1 MSSKS
6 IDRLASIH
14 ATDGRPSAGPFFVT
28 PEQRIALAR
37 ERFFEEGIRPSGL
50 VPELVV
56 QSWTRCIGARR
67 RPRESLVLEPVTK
80 ARIETALARNRVLL
94 EAAREDVSQLDT
106 ALAGT
111 NCKAM
116 LLGHDGVIVHAT
128 PVEQRPGALL
138 PHVARVGVDLGET
151 SVGTGAPN
159 VAAYTGR
166 VSVVRGGEHFFD
178 GMSTMYCAAAPIR
191 DWRGKVVGVLDISS
205 ENEMFRFDAASM
217 VKLYAATIESRLLM
231 AQSRQQLLLRFQ
243 VNPTL
248 LHTPFEGLACLSEEG
263 RVLWLN
269 QIGANLLGSERI
281 PGGALDAELMFGL
294 AIDDLRSL
302 RDQDR
307 ALPRCLPNG
316 LSVWID
322 IRREPAA
329 PTLTRVSATP
339 IPEPA
344 SSPDAGRIESPVQS
358 TPDQKLQDVNR
369 ALIESTFIECK
380 RNVAKTARKLGVSRG
395 LMYRRLRDW
404 GLDRR

>member
-1 MSSKS
+1 MSTKS
-6 IDRLASIH
+6 IDRLVSIRT
-14 ATDGRPSAGPFFVT
+14 ADGLPTAGPFFVT

-37 ERFFEEGIRPSGL
+37 ERFFEEGVRPSGL

-56 QSWTRCIGARR
+56 QSWTRCVGAHR

-94 EAAREDVSQLDT
+94 EAAREEVSQLDA

-111 NCKAM
+111 ACKAM

-128 PVEQRPGALL
+128 PVEQRRGALL
-138 PHVARVGVDLGET
+138 PYVARVGVDLGET
-151 SVGTGAPN
+151 NIGTGAPS
-159 VAAYTGR
+159 VAAFTGQ
-166 VSVVRGGEHFFD
+166 VCVVRGGEHFFD

-191 DWRGKVVGVLDISS
+191 NWRGNVVGVLDISS

-217 VKLYAATIESRLLM
+217 VKLYASTIENRLLV

-243 VNPTL
+243 VNAMF
-248 LHTPFEGLACLSEEG
+248 LHTPFEGLACVSEAG

-269 QIGANLLGSERI
+269 QIGANLLGCGRI
-281 PGGALDAELMFGL
+281 PEGEADIEPTFGL
-294 AIDDLRSL
+294 TIDDLLAL
-302 RDQDR
+302 RDQDG
-307 ALPRCLPNG
+307 ALPHCLPNG
-316 LSVWID
+316 LAVWID
-322 IRREPAA
+322 VRRERPVQ
-329 PTLTRVSATP
+329 TSAIESE
-339 IPEPA
+339 IPHPESC
-344 SSPDAGRIESPVQS
+344 SSPVSGIENAAQS
-358 TPDQKLQDVNR
+358 APNQKLQDVNR
-369 ALIESTFIECK
+369 ALIESTFIECN